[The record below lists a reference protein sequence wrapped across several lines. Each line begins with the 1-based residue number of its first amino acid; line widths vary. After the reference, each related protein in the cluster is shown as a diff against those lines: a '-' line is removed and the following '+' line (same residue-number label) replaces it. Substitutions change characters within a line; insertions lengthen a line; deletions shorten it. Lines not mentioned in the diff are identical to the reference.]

1 MTNFVSQLAD
11 VLGAGA
17 VLTDPA
23 DMAKYVR
30 SWSGNETGKALCVV
44 RPANTQEVS
53 TTMAAAYG
61 EGIGVVPQ
69 SGNTGLAGGSIP
81 DSSGRAIVLS
91 LERMNRLREISAAA
105 LTMTVEAGCV
115 LAKLHETV
123 EAQGLFF
130 PLNFGAKGSC
140 MIGGNLAT
148 NAGGSNVVRY
158 GNTRELCLGIEVVL
172 PDGRVM
178 DLLSGLRKNNTGY
191 DLRDLFVGSEG
202 TLGIITAATMKLY
215 PLPKAR
221 ATALVSV
228 VSLADALS
236 VLNRVQ
242 AESGGAV
249 EAFEIMPN
257 AFLRQAQRHKPDLLQ
272 PFRDPPRYGVMI
284 EIAATSDEA
293 ATPDADGAVPVAATL
308 QRACEAALEDGLI
321 QDAIFAGS
329 ESQRLDIWKLRE
341 AALEVTNSVQTKI
354 GFDISLPLD
363 RIHAFVDETQKIVDR
378 AVTGAYLNP
387 LGHLGDGNLH
397 LGIWCDPDGDAAAF
411 TAKADEMKNAVL
423 DLLAANGGSFSAEH
437 GISSH
442 KLGEMRTYK
451 DAVALDVMRAI
462 KAALDPKNMMNPG
475 RTIPSAN

>member
-1 MTNFVSQLAD
+1 MSDFASKLASK
-11 VLGAGA
+11 LGSGA

-30 SWSGNETGKALCVV
+30 SWSGSETGRALCVV
-44 RPANTQEVS
+44 RPANTGEVS
-53 TTMAAAYG
+53 KAMAAAYA
-61 EGIGVVPQ
+61 EGIAVVPQ

-81 DSSGRAIVLS
+81 DGSGRAIVLS
-91 LERMNRLREISAAA
+91 LERMNKIREISASA
-105 LTMTVEAGCV
+105 LTMTVEAGCI

-215 PLPKAR
+215 PLPKVR
-221 ATALVSV
+221 ATSIVAVE
-228 VSLADALS
+228 SLADALK

-249 EAFEIMPN
+249 EAFEMMPD
-257 AFLRQAQRHKPDLLQ
+257 AFLRQAQRHKPDLLR
-272 PFRDPPRYGVMI
+272 PFSDLPRYAAMI
-284 EIAATSDEA
+284 EIAATSDVD
-293 ATPDADGAVPVAATL
+293 ATPDADGVIPVAAVL

-321 QDAIFAGS
+321 QDALFAAS
-329 ESQRLDIWKLRE
+329 EAQRLEIWKLRE
-341 AALEVTNSVQTKI
+341 AALEVTNSVKTKI
-354 GFDISLPLD
+354 GFDISLPLE
-363 RIHAFVDETQKIVDR
+363 RIHDFVAETQAMVDR
-378 AVTGAYLNP
+378 TVTGASLDP

-397 LGIWCDPDGDAAAF
+397 LGIWCEPDADAQAF
-411 TAKADEMKNAVL
+411 QAKAQQMKDAVL
-423 DLLAANGGSFSAEH
+423 DLLVKNGGSFSAEH
-437 GISSH
+437 GIGSH
-442 KLGEMRTYK
+442 KLGEMRKYK

-475 RTIPSAN
+475 RTIPAGN

>member
-1 MTNFVSQLAD
+1 MNAFVSKLAES
-11 VLGAGA
+11 LGAGA
-17 VLTDPA
+17 VLSDPA

-44 RPANTQEVS
+44 RPANTAELS
-53 TTMAAAYG
+53 RALAAAF
-61 EGIGVVPQ
+61 EAGIPVVPQ

-81 DSSGRAIVLS
+81 DDSGRAIVLS
-91 LERMNRLREISAAA
+91 LERMNRIREISASA

-115 LAKLHETV
+115 LARLHETV

-158 GNTRELCLGIEVVL
+158 GNTRELCLGMEVVL

-221 ATALVSV
+221 ATAIVAV
-228 VSLADALS
+228 ESLADALL

-249 EAFEIMPN
+249 EAFEMMPD
-257 AFLRQAQRHKPDLLQ
+257 AFLRQAQRHKPELLQ
-272 PFRDPPRYGVMI
+272 PFAHLPRYAAMI
-284 EIAATSDEA
+284 EIAATSDA
-293 ATPDADGAVPVAATL
+293 AAIADSDGVLPVAATL
-308 QRACEAALEDGLI
+308 QRACEAALEHGLI
-321 QDAIFAGS
+321 QDAVFAAS
-329 ESQRLDIWKLRE
+329 EGQRQEIWKLRE
-341 AALEVTNSVQTKI
+341 AALEVTNSVKSKI
-354 GFDISLPLD
+354 GFDISLPLE
-363 RIHAFVDETQKIVDR
+363 RIHDFVAETQKIVD
-378 AVTGAYLNP
+378 ASVKGVVLNP

-397 LGIWCDPDGDAAAF
+397 LGIWCEPDADAEAFKAGAA
-411 TAKADEMKNAVL
+411 KMKSAVL
-423 DLLAANGGSFSAEH
+423 DLLARSGGSFSAEH
-437 GISSH
+437 GIGSH
-442 KLGEMRTYK
+442 KLAEMRAYK
-451 DAVALDVMRAI
+451 DPVALDAMRAI
-462 KAALDPKNMMNPG
+462 KAALDPKGIMNPG
-475 RTIPSAN
+475 RTIPAGN

>member
-1 MTNFVSQLAD
+1 MSDFASKLASM
-11 VLGAGA
+11 LGAGA
-17 VLTDPA
+17 VLTDPV

-30 SWSGNETGKALCVV
+30 SWSGSEAGKALCVV
-44 RPANTQEVS
+44 RPATTAEVS
-53 TTMAAAYG
+53 TAMAAAYA
-61 EGIGVVPQ
+61 EGIAVVPQ

-81 DSSGRAIVLS
+81 DDSGKEIVLS
-91 LERMNRLREISAAA
+91 LERMNCIREISTSA

-123 EAQGLFF
+123 EGQGLFF

-228 VSLADALS
+228 ESLADALS

-257 AFLRQAQRHKPDLLQ
+257 AFLRQAQRHNPNLLQ
-272 PFRDPPRYGVMI
+272 PFRDLPRYGVMI

-293 ATPDADGAVPVAATL
+293 ATPDADGALPVAATL
-308 QRACEAALEDGLI
+308 QRAAEAALEDGLI
-321 QDAIFAGS
+321 QDALFAAS
-329 ESQRLDIWKLRE
+329 EAQRLDIWKLRE
-341 AALEVTNSVQTKI
+341 AALEVTNSVKTKI

-363 RIHAFVDETQKIVDR
+363 RIHGFVDATQKIVDR
-378 AVTGAYLNP
+378 TVTGAYLNP

-397 LGIWCDPDGDAAAF
+397 LGIWCDPDADVDAF
-411 TAKADEMKNAVL
+411 KAKAGEMKNAVL
-423 DLLAANGGSFSAEH
+423 DLLAQSGGSFSAEH
-437 GISSH
+437 GIGSH
-442 KLGEMRTYK
+442 KLPEMRKYK
-451 DAVALDVMRAI
+451 DAVALDVMRSI
-462 KAALDPKNMMNPG
+462 KAALDPKGMMNPG
-475 RTIPSAN
+475 RTIPAGN

>member
-1 MTNFVSQLAD
+1 MSDFASKLASM
-11 VLGAGA
+11 LGAGA

-30 SWSGNETGKALCVV
+30 SWSGTETGKALCVV
-44 RPANTQEVS
+44 RPANTAEVS
-53 TTMAAAYG
+53 TAMAAAYA
-61 EGIGVVPQ
+61 EGIAVVPQ

-81 DSSGRAIVLS
+81 DDSGKAIVLS
-91 LERMNRLREISAAA
+91 LERMNCIREISTSA

-228 VSLADALS
+228 ASLADALS

-257 AFLRQAQRHKPDLLQ
+257 AFLRQARRHNPALLQ
-272 PFRDPPRYGVMI
+272 PFRDLPRYGVMI
-284 EIAATSDEA
+284 EIAATSDAA
-293 ATPDADGAVPVAATL
+293 ATPDADGALPVAATL
-308 QRACEAALEDGLI
+308 QRAAEAALEDGLI
-321 QDAIFAGS
+321 QDALFAAS
-329 ESQRLDIWKLRE
+329 EAQRLDIWKLRE
-341 AALEVTNSVQTKI
+341 AALEVTNSVKTKI

-363 RIHAFVDETQKIVDR
+363 RIHGFVDATQKIVDR
-378 AVTGAYLNP
+378 TVTGAYLNP

-397 LGIWCDPDGDAAAF
+397 LGIWCDPDADVDAF
-411 TAKADEMKNAVL
+411 KAKAGEMKNAVL
-423 DLLAANGGSFSAEH
+423 DLLAQSGGSFSAEH
-437 GISSH
+437 GIGSH
-442 KLGEMRTYK
+442 KLGEMRKYK

-462 KAALDPKNMMNPG
+462 KAALDPKSMMNPG
-475 RTIPSAN
+475 RTIPAGN